1 MNRLRVVLVTPRFW
15 PLFGGPE
22 DVVAELALG
31 LKRRGAEPT
40 VVTARWDAHWSS
52 QLVYGP
58 VPVIRLPHPRTR
70 GWGTLRYLI
79 ALARWLR
86 NHRDQV
92 DLIYLVGLGHEA
104 TVAHSA
110 LAGCGIPIV
119 VRPDVPED
127 RDGPSPSR
135 WRLRRRCH
143 AADAA
148 IVGDLGAARALADAG
163 LPQQAIHTI
172 VEGLP
177 ESMLDHAG
185 QRAEARES
193 LADVNPML
201 AITAEARVV
210 VCVGRLTKG
219 RGLLRLIEA
228 WRPLS
233 RQWPAW
239 RLWLIGDGP
248 FREPLY
254 ARLGDLDLRLSVN
267 MPGSFDDL
275 GDVLAAA
282 NLLVDPCG
290 ESTSPRI
297 MLQAIALRLP
307 VVGCNLETLRQTP
320 ALDSGTGRFA
330 SALEAAELSQAM
342 LEMLIHPPPGE
353 ALAAAGQRVVR
364 EYGSERMI
372 DDHLQLFECL
382 CRKDHGGQPVVL
394 AAQEGQ
400 KSR

>member
-31 LKRRGAEPT
+31 LKRRGVEPT
-40 VVTARWDAHWSS
+40 VVTARWDAHWAS

-70 GWGTLRYLI
+70 GWGSLRYLI

-86 NHRDQV
+86 RHRGEL

-104 TVAHSA
+104 TVANSV
-110 LAGCGIPIV
+110 LSGCGIPIV

-127 RDGPSPSR
+127 RDGQSPSR

-148 IVGDLGAARALADAG
+148 VVGDLGAARALADAG
-163 LPQQAIHTI
+163 LPPQAIHTI
-172 VEGLP
+172 VEGVP
-177 ESMLDHAG
+177 ESLLDHAS
-185 QRAEARES
+185 QRAEARAS
-193 LADVNPML
+193 LAEINPML
-201 AITAEARVV
+201 TVTAEARIVV
-210 VCVGRLTKG
+210 SVGRLTKG

-228 WRPLS
+228 WQPLS
-233 RQWPAW
+233 RKWTGS

-282 NLLVDPCG
+282 DLLVDPNG
-290 ESTSPRI
+290 ESTSPRTL
-297 MLQAIALRLP
+297 LQAIALGLP
-307 VVGCNLETLRQTP
+307 IVGCNLETLRQTP
-320 ALDSGTGRFA
+320 ALDGGTARFA
-330 SALEAAELSQAM
+330 SPLEAAELRQAM
-342 LEMLIHPPPGE
+342 LEMLIDPPSDE
-353 ALAAAGQRVVR
+353 ALAAVRQRVVR
-364 EYGSERMI
+364 EYGSDRMI
-372 DDHLQLFECL
+372 DEHLQLFERL
-382 CRKDHGGQPVVL
+382 CQKSRGGQP
-394 AAQEGQ
+394 AEPPAQE
-400 KSR
+400 RPRLR